1 MAPAPLEPDEPDT
14 SGQDSVPFGPQVPDA
29 SGEWLTDLSQAVAL
43 PHAGGPA
50 GGAPEVKQGRRY
62 GVVQEFDG
70 DGIPVDPDPDWLS
83 GRWDDS
89 AEAAQYWAEL
99 EASLAAGLD

>member
-14 SGQDSVPFGPQVPDA
+14 SGQDGVPFGPPMPDA
-29 SGEWLTDLSQAVAL
+29 SGQGLTDPSQSVVSA
-43 PHAGGPA
+43 HAGGPA
-50 GGAPEVKQGRRY
+50 GGTPEVKQGRRY

-70 DGIPVDPDPDWLS
+70 DGIPVDPDPGWVS

-89 AEAAQYWAEL
+89 PEAEAYWAEL
-99 EASLAAGLD
+99 EASL